1 VVAETKEIIDALRE
15 AAKEVLKE
23 AEDASEA
30 EKTQFRMVL
39 LGIELLGNF
48 LVDMHRI
55 ADAVEA
61 YAVQEGAIH
70 RSPGYDYPVA

>member
-1 VVAETKEIIDALRE
+1 MAETKEIIDALRD
-15 AAKEVLKE
+15 AAKKVLKE
-23 AEDASEA
+23 AGGAHEA
-30 EKTQFRMVL
+30 EFQMVM

-48 LVDMHRI
+48 LVDVHRI

-70 RSPGYDYPVA
+70 RSPGYDYPTA